1 MELDKAI
8 KERHSVRNYSPKAV
22 KLVDVVTIINA
33 GRFAPVAGNIP
44 TVKFII
50 VDDKEKKRKLADA
63 ALGQNFIATAQYVV
77 VVCSDLTQI
86 TRAYGDRGAIYAR
99 QQAGAAIQNML
110 LKAVDLGLASCWTGA
125 FNDGTI
131 KKILKIPKDVNV
143 EALLP
148 IGYSAGKKVMR
159 KKPYLDKIT
168 HLNSW
173 EK

>member
-8 KERHSVRNYSPKAV
+8 KERHSVRNYSSKAV

-33 GRFAPVAGNIP
+33 GRFAPAAGNIP
-44 TVKFII
+44 TVRFIL
-50 VDDKEKKRKLADA
+50 VDDKEKKKKLADA
-63 ALGQNFIATAQYVV
+63 ALGQHFIATAQYVV
-77 VVCSDLTQI
+77 VVCSDLKQM
-86 TRAYGDRGAIYAR
+86 TRAYDDRGIIYAR

-125 FNDGTI
+125 FNDAAV
-131 KKILKIPKDVNV
+131 KRILKIPKDVNV

-148 IGYSAGKKVMR
+148 IGYSAGKKVTR
-159 KKPYLDKIT
+159 KKHELDKIT

-173 EK
+173 EE